1 MKSINM
7 RELIKAMEELEK
19 EEGISQ
25 EYMKSALL
33 TALEAAYKE
42 NYGTEENVKIDIDKN
57 GDIIVFAEKTIVE
70 KVEDEVKEISLEE
83 AKKKKKTSKVG
94 DVVKVIIV
102 PKDFGRIAVQ
112 KGKQIIVQKLREK
125 EKEVRFNEYQ
135 EKKGEI
141 ITGIVQ
147 KAGEGKTVILDLG
160 KLEGIMPVKEQVEK
174 DKYAVNQKIRVYVQD
189 IVKREKGDVQVIVS
203 RRANDFL
210 KRLFE
215 YEIPEI
221 DEGLIE
227 VKSVSREPGIRSKVA
242 VYSKNENIDPVGSC
256 IGPKGLRIESI
267 KKELR
272 GEKIDVVEWSEDP
285 AKLIAQALLPAE
297 IMAIDINEETR
308 FAQVIVAD
316 DQLTLAIGKKGQNV
330 RLAVELT
337 HWAIDIKGITEF
349 KEMLE
354 KGEKDTSIDMEKIEE
369 EQEKSGEVVEI
380 EETFEETESF
390 EKEEEEEQ
398 EIEKTLEDIVTM
410 EEEQNEEH

>member
-7 RELIKAMEELEK
+7 RELLKAMEELEK

-25 EYMKSALL
+25 EYMKNALI

-83 AKKKKKTSKVG
+83 AKKKRKTSKVG

-147 KAGEGKTVILDLG
+147 KATEGKSVILDLG

-227 VKSVSREPGIRSKVA
+227 VKSVSREPGVRSKVA

-349 KEMLE
+349 KEMIE

-369 EQEKSGEVVEI
+369 EQEKLGEVEEV
-380 EETFEETESF
+380 EETFE
-390 EKEEEEEQ
+390 KEEEQ

-410 EEEQNEEH
+410 EEE

>member
-390 EKEEEEEQ
+390 EKEEEQ
-398 EIEKTLEDIVTM
+398 EIEKTLEDISTM

>member
-316 DQLTLAIGKKGQNV
+316 DQLTLAIGKRGQNV

-390 EKEEEEEQ
+390 EKEEEQ

>member
-1 MKSINM
+1 M
-7 RELIKAMEELEK
+7 RELLKAMEELEK

-25 EYMKSALL
+25 EYMKNALI

-83 AKKKKKTSKVG
+83 AKKKRKTSKVG

-147 KAGEGKTVILDLG
+147 KATEGKSVILDLG
-160 KLEGIMPVKEQVEK
+160 KLEGIMPLKEQVEK

-227 VKSVSREPGIRSKVA
+227 VKSVSREPGVRSKVA

-349 KEMLE
+349 KEMIE

-369 EQEKSGEVVEI
+369 EQEKLGEVEEV
-380 EETFEETESF
+380 EETFEETETF
-390 EKEEEEEQ
+390 EKEEEQ

-410 EEEQNEEH
+410 EEEQNEEN

>member
-7 RELIKAMEELEK
+7 RELLKAMEELEK

-25 EYMKSALL
+25 EYMKNALI

-83 AKKKKKTSKVG
+83 AKKKRKTSKVG

-227 VKSVSREPGIRSKVA
+227 VKSVSREPGVRSKVA

-349 KEMLE
+349 KEMIE

-369 EQEKSGEVVEI
+369 EQEKLGEVEEV
-380 EETFEETESF
+380 EETFEETETF
-390 EKEEEEEQ
+390 EKEEEQ

>member
-7 RELIKAMEELEK
+7 RELLKAMEELEK

-25 EYMKSALL
+25 EYMKNALI

-83 AKKKKKTSKVG
+83 AKKKRKTSKVG

-147 KAGEGKTVILDLG
+147 KATEGKSVILDLG

-227 VKSVSREPGIRSKVA
+227 VKSVSREPGVRSKVA

-349 KEMLE
+349 KEMIE

-369 EQEKSGEVVEI
+369 EQEKLGEVEEI
-380 EETFEETESF
+380 EETFEEIEAL
-390 EKEEEEEQ
+390 EKEEEK

-410 EEEQNEEH
+410 EEEQNEEN

>member
-7 RELIKAMEELEK
+7 RELLKAMEELEK

-25 EYMKSALL
+25 EYMKDALI

-57 GDIIVFAEKTIVE
+57 GDIIVVAEKTIVE
-70 KVEDEVKEISLEE
+70 KVENEVKEISLEE
-83 AKKKKKTSKVG
+83 AKKKKKTAKVG

-147 KAGEGKTVILDLG
+147 KATEGKSVILDLG

-174 DKYAVNQKIRVYVQD
+174 DKYHVNQKIRVYVQD

-227 VKSVSREPGIRSKVA
+227 VKSVSREPGVRSKVA

-316 DQLTLAIGKKGQNV
+316 DQLTLAIGKRGQNV

-349 KEMLE
+349 KEMIE

-369 EQEKSGEVVEI
+369 EQEKLGEVEEV
-380 EETFEETESF
+380 EETFEETETF
-390 EKEEEEEQ
+390 EKEEEQ

-410 EEEQNEEH
+410 EEEQNEEN

>member
-7 RELIKAMEELEK
+7 RELLKAMEELEK

-25 EYMKSALL
+25 EYMKNALI

-83 AKKKKKTSKVG
+83 AKKKRKTSKVG

-147 KAGEGKTVILDLG
+147 KATEGKSVILDLG

-227 VKSVSREPGIRSKVA
+227 VKSVSREPGVRSKVA

-267 KKELR
+267 KKELH

-349 KEMLE
+349 KEMIE

-369 EQEKSGEVVEI
+369 EQEKLGEVEEV
-380 EETFEETESF
+380 EETFEEAETF
-390 EKEEEEEQ
+390 EKEEEQ

-410 EEEQNEEH
+410 EEEQNEEN

>member
-7 RELIKAMEELEK
+7 RELLKAMEELEK

-25 EYMKSALL
+25 EYMKNALI

-83 AKKKKKTSKVG
+83 AKKKRKTSKVG

-227 VKSVSREPGIRSKVA
+227 VKSVSREPGVRSKVA

-349 KEMLE
+349 KEMIE

-369 EQEKSGEVVEI
+369 EQEKLGEVEEV
-380 EETFEETESF
+380 EETFEEAETF
-390 EKEEEEEQ
+390 EKEEEQ

-410 EEEQNEEH
+410 EEEQNEEN

>member
-25 EYMKSALL
+25 EYLKSALL

-227 VKSVSREPGIRSKVA
+227 VKSVSREPGIRSKLA

-390 EKEEEEEQ
+390 EKEEEQ
-398 EIEKTLEDIVTM
+398 EIEKTLEDIATM

>member
-7 RELIKAMEELEK
+7 RELLKAMEELEK

-25 EYMKSALL
+25 EYMKDALI

-83 AKKKKKTSKVG
+83 AKKKRKTSKVG

-147 KAGEGKTVILDLG
+147 KATEGKSVILDLG

-174 DKYAVNQKIRVYVQD
+174 DKYHVNQKIRVYVQD

-227 VKSVSREPGIRSKVA
+227 VKSVSREPGVRSKVA

-349 KEMLE
+349 KEMIE

-369 EQEKSGEVVEI
+369 EQEKLGEVEEV
-380 EETFEETESF
+380 EETFEEAETF
-390 EKEEEEEQ
+390 EKEEEQ

-410 EEEQNEEH
+410 EEEQNEEN

>member
-7 RELIKAMEELEK
+7 RELLKAMEELEK

-25 EYMKSALL
+25 EYMKDALI

-83 AKKKKKTSKVG
+83 VKKKRKTSKVG

-147 KAGEGKTVILDLG
+147 KATEGKSVILDLG

-227 VKSVSREPGIRSKVA
+227 VKSVSREPGVRSKVA

-297 IMAIDINEETR
+297 IMAIDINEEAR

-349 KEMLE
+349 KEMIE

-369 EQEKSGEVVEI
+369 EQEKLGEVEEV
-380 EETFEETESF
+380 EETFEETETF
-390 EKEEEEEQ
+390 EKEEEQ

-410 EEEQNEEH
+410 EEEQNEEN

>member
-7 RELIKAMEELEK
+7 RELLKAMEELEK

-25 EYMKSALL
+25 EYMKNALI

-83 AKKKKKTSKVG
+83 AKKKRKTSKVG

-147 KAGEGKTVILDLG
+147 KATEGKSVILDLG

-227 VKSVSREPGIRSKVA
+227 VKSVSREPGYRSKVA

-267 KKELR
+267 KKELH

-316 DQLTLAIGKKGQNV
+316 DQLTLAIGKRGQNV

-349 KEMLE
+349 KEMIE
-354 KGEKDTSIDMEKIEE
+354 KGEKDTSIDMEKIEQ
-369 EQEKSGEVVEI
+369 EQETLGEVEEV
-380 EETFEETESF
+380 EETFEETETF
-390 EKEEEEEQ
+390 EKEEEQ

-410 EEEQNEEH
+410 EEEQNEEN

>member
-83 AKKKKKTSKVG
+83 AKKKRKTSKVG

-147 KAGEGKTVILDLG
+147 KATEGKSVILDLG

-349 KEMLE
+349 KEMIE

-369 EQEKSGEVVEI
+369 EQEKLGEVEEV
-380 EETFEETESF
+380 EETFEETETF
-390 EKEEEEEQ
+390 EKEEEQ

>member
-7 RELIKAMEELEK
+7 RELLKAMEELEK

-25 EYMKSALL
+25 EYMKDALI

-57 GDIIVFAEKTIVE
+57 GDIIVVAEKTIVE
-70 KVEDEVKEISLEE
+70 KVENEVKEISLEE
-83 AKKKKKTSKVG
+83 AKKKKKTAKVG

-147 KAGEGKTVILDLG
+147 KATEGKSVILDLG

-174 DKYAVNQKIRVYVQD
+174 DKYHVNQKIRVYVQD

-227 VKSVSREPGIRSKVA
+227 VKSVSREPGVRSKVA

-316 DQLTLAIGKKGQNV
+316 DQLTLAIGKRGQNV

-369 EQEKSGEVVEI
+369 EQEKLGEVKEI
-380 EETFEETESF
+380 EETFEEIEAL
-390 EKEEEEEQ
+390 EKEEEK

-410 EEEQNEEH
+410 EEEQNEEK

>member
-7 RELIKAMEELEK
+7 RELLKAMEKLEK

-25 EYMKSALL
+25 EYMKNALI

-349 KEMLE
+349 KEMIE

-369 EQEKSGEVVEI
+369 EQEKLGEVEEI
-380 EETFEETESF
+380 EETFEEAEAL
-390 EKEEEEEQ
+390 EKEEEK

-410 EEEQNEEH
+410 EEEQNEEN

>member
-227 VKSVSREPGIRSKVA
+227 VKSVSREPGIRSKLA

-316 DQLTLAIGKKGQNV
+316 DQLTLAIGKRGQNV

-369 EQEKSGEVVEI
+369 EQEKLGEVEEI
-380 EETFEETESF
+380 EETFEEAEAL
-390 EKEEEEEQ
+390 EKEEEK

-410 EEEQNEEH
+410 EEEQNEEN

>member
-7 RELIKAMEELEK
+7 RELLKAMEELEK

-25 EYMKSALL
+25 EYMKDALI

-57 GDIIVFAEKTIVE
+57 GDIIVVAEKTIVE
-70 KVEDEVKEISLEE
+70 KVENEVKEISLEE
-83 AKKKKKTSKVG
+83 AKKKKKTAKVG

-147 KAGEGKTVILDLG
+147 KATEGKSVILDLG

-174 DKYAVNQKIRVYVQD
+174 DKYHVNQKIRVYVQD

-349 KEMLE
+349 KEMIE
-354 KGEKDTSIDMEKIEE
+354 KGEKDTSIDMGKIEE
-369 EQEKSGEVVEI
+369 EQEKLGEVEEI
-380 EETFEETESF
+380 EETFEEAEAL
-390 EKEEEEEQ
+390 EKEEEK

-410 EEEQNEEH
+410 EEEQNEEN

>member
-7 RELIKAMEELEK
+7 RELLKAMEELEK

-25 EYMKSALL
+25 EYMKNALIS
-33 TALEAAYKE
+33 ALEAAYKE

-83 AKKKKKTSKVG
+83 AKKKRKTSKVG

-147 KAGEGKTVILDLG
+147 KATEGKSVILDLG

-227 VKSVSREPGIRSKVA
+227 VKSVSREPGVRSKVA

-349 KEMLE
+349 KEMIE

-369 EQEKSGEVVEI
+369 EQEKLGEVEEI
-380 EETFEETESF
+380 GETFEETEAL
-390 EKEEEEEQ
+390 EKEEEK

-410 EEEQNEEH
+410 EEEQNEEK

>member
-94 DVVKVIIV
+94 DVVKVVIV

-390 EKEEEEEQ
+390 EKEEEQ

>member
-7 RELIKAMEELEK
+7 RELLKAMEELEK

-25 EYMKSALL
+25 EYMKNALI

-349 KEMLE
+349 KEMIE

-369 EQEKSGEVVEI
+369 EQEKLGEVEEV
-380 EETFEETESF
+380 EETFEETETF
-390 EKEEEEEQ
+390 EKEEEQ

-410 EEEQNEEH
+410 EEEQNEEN

>member
-7 RELIKAMEELEK
+7 RELLKAMEELEK

-25 EYMKSALL
+25 EYMKNALI

-83 AKKKKKTSKVG
+83 AKKKRKTSKVG

-147 KAGEGKTVILDLG
+147 KATEGKSVILDLG

-227 VKSVSREPGIRSKVA
+227 VKSVSREPGVRSKVA

-349 KEMLE
+349 KEMIE
-354 KGEKDTSIDMEKIEE
+354 KGEKDTSIDMEKIEK
-369 EQEKSGEVVEI
+369 EQEKLGEIEEV
-380 EETFEETESF
+380 EETFEETETF
-390 EKEEEEEQ
+390 EKEEEQ

-410 EEEQNEEH
+410 EEE

>member
-7 RELIKAMEELEK
+7 RELLKAMEELEK

-25 EYMKSALL
+25 EYMKNALI

-83 AKKKKKTSKVG
+83 AKKKRKTSKVG

-147 KAGEGKTVILDLG
+147 KATEGKSVILDLG
-160 KLEGIMPVKEQVEK
+160 KLEGIMPLKEQVEK

-227 VKSVSREPGIRSKVA
+227 VKSVSREPGVRSKVA

-337 HWAIDIKGITEF
+337 HWAIDIKGITEI
-349 KEMLE
+349 KEMIE

-369 EQEKSGEVVEI
+369 EQEKLGEVEEV
-380 EETFEETESF
+380 EETFEETETF
-390 EKEEEEEQ
+390 EKEEEQ

-410 EEEQNEEH
+410 EEEQNEEN

>member
-7 RELIKAMEELEK
+7 RELLKAMEELEK

-25 EYMKSALL
+25 EYMKNALI

-57 GDIIVFAEKTIVE
+57 GDIIVFAEKIIVE

-83 AKKKKKTSKVG
+83 AKKKRKTSKVG

-147 KAGEGKTVILDLG
+147 KATEGKSVILDLG

-227 VKSVSREPGIRSKVA
+227 VKSVSREPGVRSKVA

-349 KEMLE
+349 KEMIE

-369 EQEKSGEVVEI
+369 EQEKLGEVEEV
-380 EETFEETESF
+380 EETFEETETF
-390 EKEEEEEQ
+390 EKEEEQ

-410 EEEQNEEH
+410 EEEQNEEN

>member
-57 GDIIVFAEKTIVE
+57 GDIIVFAEKTIFE

-390 EKEEEEEQ
+390 EKEEEQ
-398 EIEKTLEDIVTM
+398 EIEKTLEDIATM

>member
-25 EYMKSALL
+25 EYMKNALL

-369 EQEKSGEVVEI
+369 EQEKLGEVEEV
-380 EETFEETESF
+380 EETFEETETF
-390 EKEEEEEQ
+390 EKEEEQ

-410 EEEQNEEH
+410 EEEQNEEN

>member
-94 DVVKVIIV
+94 DVVKVVIV

-147 KAGEGKTVILDLG
+147 KATEGKSVILDLG

-174 DKYAVNQKIRVYVQD
+174 DKYHVNQKIRVYVQD

-390 EKEEEEEQ
+390 EKEEEQ
-398 EIEKTLEDIVTM
+398 EIEKTLEDIATM

>member
-160 KLEGIMPVKEQVEK
+160 KLQGIMPVKEQVEK

-390 EKEEEEEQ
+390 EKEEEQ
-398 EIEKTLEDIVTM
+398 EIEKTLEDIATM

>member
-221 DEGLIE
+221 DEGLVE

-390 EKEEEEEQ
+390 EKEEEQ
-398 EIEKTLEDIVTM
+398 EIEKTLEDIATM

>member
-7 RELIKAMEELEK
+7 RELLKAMEELEK

-25 EYMKSALL
+25 EYMKDALI

-57 GDIIVFAEKTIVE
+57 GDIIVVAEKTIVE
-70 KVEDEVKEISLEE
+70 KVENEVKEISLEE
-83 AKKKKKTSKVG
+83 AKKKKKTAKVG
-94 DVVKVIIV
+94 NVVKVIIV

-349 KEMLE
+349 KEMIE

-369 EQEKSGEVVEI
+369 EQEKLGEVEEI
-380 EETFEETESF
+380 EETFEEAEVL
-390 EKEEEEEQ
+390 EKEEEK

-410 EEEQNEEH
+410 EEEQNEEN

>member
-7 RELIKAMEELEK
+7 RELLKAMEELEK

-25 EYMKSALL
+25 EYMKDALI

-57 GDIIVFAEKTIVE
+57 GDIIVVAEKTIVE
-70 KVEDEVKEISLEE
+70 KVENEVKEISLEE
-83 AKKKKKTSKVG
+83 AKKKKKTAKVG

-147 KAGEGKTVILDLG
+147 KATEGKSVILDLG

-390 EKEEEEEQ
+390 EKEEEQ

>member
-7 RELIKAMEELEK
+7 RELLKAMEELEK

-25 EYMKSALL
+25 EYMKNALI

-70 KVEDEVKEISLEE
+70 KVENEVKEISLEE
-83 AKKKKKTSKVG
+83 AKKKRKTSKVG

-147 KAGEGKTVILDLG
+147 KATEGKSVILDLG

-227 VKSVSREPGIRSKVA
+227 VKSVSREPGVRSKVA

-349 KEMLE
+349 KEMIE

-369 EQEKSGEVVEI
+369 EQEKLGEVEEV
-380 EETFEETESF
+380 EETFEEAETF
-390 EKEEEEEQ
+390 EKEEEQ

-410 EEEQNEEH
+410 EEEQNEEN

>member
-380 EETFEETESF
+380 EETFEEVESF
-390 EKEEEEEQ
+390 EKEEEQ
-398 EIEKTLEDIVTM
+398 EIEKTLEDIATM
-410 EEEQNEEH
+410 EEEKNEEH

>member
-25 EYMKSALL
+25 EYMKNALL

-83 AKKKKKTSKVG
+83 AKKKKKTAKVG

-369 EQEKSGEVVEI
+369 EQEKLVEVEEV
-380 EETFEETESF
+380 EETFEETETF
-390 EKEEEEEQ
+390 EKEEEQ

-410 EEEQNEEH
+410 EEEQNEEN

>member
-7 RELIKAMEELEK
+7 RELLKAMEELEK

-25 EYMKSALL
+25 EYMKNALI

-83 AKKKKKTSKVG
+83 AKKKRKTSKVG

-147 KAGEGKTVILDLG
+147 KATEGKSVILDLG

-227 VKSVSREPGIRSKVA
+227 VKSVSREPGVRSKVA

-316 DQLTLAIGKKGQNV
+316 DQLTLAIGKRGQNV

-369 EQEKSGEVVEI
+369 EQEKLGEVKEI
-380 EETFEETESF
+380 EETFEEIEAL
-390 EKEEEEEQ
+390 EKEEEK

-410 EEEQNEEH
+410 EEEQNEEK

>member
-7 RELIKAMEELEK
+7 RELLKAMEELEK
-19 EEGISQ
+19 EEGIAQ
-25 EYMKSALL
+25 EYMKNALI

-57 GDIIVFAEKTIVE
+57 GDIIVFEEKTIVE

-83 AKKKKKTSKVG
+83 AKKKRKTSKVG

-147 KAGEGKTVILDLG
+147 KATEGKSVILDLG

-227 VKSVSREPGIRSKVA
+227 VKSVSREPGVRSKVA

-349 KEMLE
+349 KEMIE

-369 EQEKSGEVVEI
+369 EQEKLGEVEEV
-380 EETFEETESF
+380 EETFEETETF
-390 EKEEEEEQ
+390 EKEEEQ

-410 EEEQNEEH
+410 EEEQNEEN

>member
-7 RELIKAMEELEK
+7 RELLKAMEELEK

-25 EYMKSALL
+25 EYMKNALI

-83 AKKKKKTSKVG
+83 AKKKRKTSKVG

-147 KAGEGKTVILDLG
+147 KATEGKSVILDLG

-227 VKSVSREPGIRSKVA
+227 VKSVSREPGVRSKVA
-242 VYSKNENIDPVGSC
+242 VYSKNENRDPVGSC

-316 DQLTLAIGKKGQNV
+316 DQLTLAIGKRGQNV

-349 KEMLE
+349 KEMIE

-369 EQEKSGEVVEI
+369 EQEKLGEVEEV
-380 EETFEETESF
+380 EETFEETETF
-390 EKEEEEEQ
+390 EKEEEQ

-410 EEEQNEEH
+410 EEEQNEEK